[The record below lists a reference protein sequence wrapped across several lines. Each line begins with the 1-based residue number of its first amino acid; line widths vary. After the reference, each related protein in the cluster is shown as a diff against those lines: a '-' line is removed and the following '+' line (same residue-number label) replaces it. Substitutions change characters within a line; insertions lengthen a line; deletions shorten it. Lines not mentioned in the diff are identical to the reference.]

1 MRPSSRYWL
10 LTVTLLSLAVALS
23 ATTAQ
28 EQSSTA
34 ANGPQGAEPAGG
46 AEVLHVL
53 VGHSAIIR
61 TEARLKRV
69 MIGNPAVLTTITSS
83 PNEIIATAA
92 APGSSS
98 LVLRYVNDESKII
111 EVFADIDVSMLR
123 DAVARAFPGQDIHVE
138 GEEARV
144 LLSGTAS
151 NQAVFDQLTKMAAPF
166 AKDVVNSVQLGRSAR
181 AKQIMLKVRFAEVDR
196 RKLEQYGFNLFST
209 GATNTIGTISTQQ
222 FSPVN
227 LGNGARLESTIGGH
241 VAGGTSQFGLNDLLN
256 IFIYRP
262 DLNLGATIKAL
273 QEKNVLQILAEPNLL
288 AVSGEPAKFLAG
300 GELPY
305 PIVQGGVGG
314 QNTVT
319 IQFKPFGVK
328 LDFTGTVEGDDIV
341 RLKVAPEVSAID
353 FSNSIT
359 LQGTVLPA
367 ISTRRAETVV
377 DLRNGQSFGI
387 AGLLDQRTTAQLS
400 KVPGIGD
407 IPILGLLFKSK
418 GVDRSHTE
426 LLVIVTPTILD
437 SPAVASAEPQLPKT
451 PYKSVTP
458 DNFDK
463 GVGDKN
469 KEKQQ

>member
-1 MRPSSRYWL
+1 MGQDQPSN
-10 LTVTLLSLAVALS
+10 
-23 ATTAQ
+23 
-28 EQSSTA
+28 A
-34 ANGPQGAEPAGG
+34 ANSAQAAEAAGS
-46 AEVLHVL
+46 AEVLHIL

-61 TEARLKRV
+61 TEGRLKRV
-69 MIGNPAVLTTITSS
+69 LIGNPVVLTTITSS

-92 APGSSS
+92 AAGSSS
-98 LVLRYVNDESKII
+98 LVLRYANDESKII
-111 EVFADIDVSMLR
+111 EVFADVDVSMLR

-151 NQAVFDQLTKMAAPF
+151 NQAVSDQLAKMAAPF
-166 AKDVVNSVQLGRSAR
+166 AKDVVNSVQLGRSTR
-181 AKQIMLKVRFAEVDR
+181 AKQIMLKVKFAEVDR

-209 GATNTIGTISTQQ
+209 GATNTIGAVGTQQ
-222 FSPVN
+222 FGGTS
-227 LGNGARLESTIGGH
+227 LGNGARLEGAIGAPTTGY
-241 VAGGTSQFGLNDLLN
+241 TSNFALNDLLN
-256 IFIYRP
+256 IFIFRP

-273 QEKNVLQILAEPNLL
+273 QDKNILQILAEPNLL

-305 PIVQGGVGG
+305 PIVQAGVGG

-328 LDFTGTVEGDDIV
+328 LDFTGTVEADDVV
-341 RLKVAPEVSAID
+341 RLKVAPEVSAVDYANAI
-353 FSNSIT
+353 N

-407 IPILGLLFKSK
+407 IPILGVLFRSK
-418 GVDRSHTE
+418 GVDRSNTE
-426 LLVIVTPTILD
+426 LLVIVTPTIVD
-437 SPAVASAEPQLPKT
+437 SPAVASVEPQLPKT
-451 PYKSVTP
+451 PYQSVTP
-458 DNFDK
+458 ENFDK
-463 GVGDKN
+463 GVGDKK
-469 KEKQQ
+469 KENHQ

>member
-1 MRPSSRYWL
+1 MGQDQPSN
-10 LTVTLLSLAVALS
+10 
-23 ATTAQ
+23 
-28 EQSSTA
+28 A
-34 ANGPQGAEPAGG
+34 ANSAQAAEAAGS
-46 AEVLHVL
+46 AEVLHIL

-61 TEARLKRV
+61 TEGRLKRV
-69 MIGNPAVLTTITSS
+69 LIGNPVVLTTITSS

-92 APGSSS
+92 AAGSSS
-98 LVLRYVNDESKII
+98 LVLRYTNDESKII
-111 EVFADIDVSMLR
+111 EVFADVDVSMLR

-151 NQAVFDQLTKMAAPF
+151 NQAVSDQLAKMAAPF
-166 AKDVVNSVQLGRSAR
+166 AKDVVNSVQLGRSTR
-181 AKQIMLKVRFAEVDR
+181 AKQIMLKVKFAEVDR

-209 GATNTIGTISTQQ
+209 GATNTIGAVGTQQ
-222 FSPVN
+222 FGGTS
-227 LGNGARLESTIGGH
+227 LGNGARLEGAIGAPTTGY
-241 VAGGTSQFGLNDLLN
+241 TSNFALNDLLN
-256 IFIYRP
+256 IFIFRP

-273 QEKNVLQILAEPNLL
+273 QDKNILQILAEPNLL

-305 PIVQGGVGG
+305 PIVQAGVGG

-328 LDFTGTVEGDDIV
+328 LDFTGTVEADDVV
-341 RLKVAPEVSAID
+341 RLKVAPEVSAVDYANAI
-353 FSNSIT
+353 N

-407 IPILGLLFKSK
+407 IPILGVLFRSK
-418 GVDRSHTE
+418 GVDRSNTE
-426 LLVIVTPTILD
+426 LLVIVTPTIVD
-437 SPAVASAEPQLPKT
+437 SPAVASVEPQLPKT
-451 PYKSVTP
+451 PYQSVTP
-458 DNFDK
+458 ENFDK
-463 GVGDKN
+463 GVGDKK
-469 KEKQQ
+469 KENHQ